1 MREIIDMLYLSTY
14 SKESEAF
21 KNKNDLTDL
30 EYEQFKDF
38 RFVVMFMSGNLIWKS
53 FYKLDN
59 SIIDKL
65 KDDAYFSIISS
76 FWFSVSSIYWTYERF
91 LKSEI
96 DELKEKVKVFDK
108 EWLSKIFAYDVE
120 YIRSEL
126 ASIKIRK

>member
-1 MREIIDMLYLSTY
+1 
-14 SKESEAF
+14 
-21 KNKNDLTDL
+21 
-30 EYEQFKDF
+30 
-38 RFVVMFMSGNLIWKS
+38 MFMSGNLIWKS
-53 FYKLDN
+53 YDKLDN

-126 ASIKIRK
+126 VSIKIRK

>member
-1 MREIIDMLYLSTY
+1 MLYLSTY

-38 RFVVMFMSGNLIWKS
+38 RFVVMFMSGNLIGKS

-76 FWFSVSSIYWTYERF
+76 FGFSVSSIYGTYERF

-108 EWLSKIFAYDVE
+108 EGLSKIFAYDVE